1 MYHYF
6 THKCYTPKNQQ
17 IVAKFS
23 KYFNISREIRMCVCM
38 QFKAN
43 DPDRIKVQ
51 GHDPDTVSN
60 LVMEES
66 E

>member
-1 MYHYF
+1 
-6 THKCYTPKNQQ
+6 
-17 IVAKFS
+17 
-23 KYFNISREIRMCVCM
+23 MCVCM

-60 LVMEES
+60 LVIEES